1 MGKHFSGNYTKKSK
15 SKLIIVLVILAII
28 TIGVGTYVYYINI
41 QKKAP
46 EIAINN
52 TMQALK
58 NYDIEK
64 INSYL
69 EYNQLLSSLDEM
81 LINENID
88 TKTVEKKLFESLE
101 WNVENIEIDGE
112 KATAVVE
119 VNNKDFIEVVTDWMK
134 KIVNERN
141 KGTEVTD
148 GVSLKKLEETL
159 EETETMENVIKKI
172 SLEKIENT
180 WKIKIDGEF
189 TNLVFPGLDSVIN
202 VLNKT

>member
-148 GVSLKKLEETL
+148 DVSLKKLEETL
-159 EETETMENVIKKI
+159 EETEIMENVIKKI

>member
-1 MGKHFSGNYTKKSK
+1 MGRHSSGNYTKKSK

-28 TIGVGTYVYYINI
+28 IIGVGIYVYYINI

-88 TKTVEKKLFESLE
+88 TRTVEKKLFESLE

-119 VNNKDFIEVVTDWMK
+119 VNNKDFIEIVTDWMK
-134 KIVNERN
+134 KMVNERN
-141 KGTEVTD
+141 KGTEITD
-148 GVSLKKLEETL
+148 ELSLKKLEETL

-172 SLEKIENT
+172 SLEKQENT
-180 WKIKIDGEF
+180 WKIKIEGEF
-189 TNLVFPGLDSVIN
+189 TNLVFPGLDSVVS
-202 VLNKT
+202 VLNRT